1 MFRKGGIGRL
11 MAGTP
16 EKINLLWLVDHL
28 GYGGAMH
35 GASKY
40 YLHTIP
46 LLDRNHFNVTLCVL
60 RERDHLTKLFED
72 KGINIFHL
80 GRNKFDPMTLI
91 DILKI
96 IKKEKIKLIHAHG
109 YGAAN
114 FGRLARMISRTSI
127 IVHAHDDDSKYPFHQ
142 KVADLLLSR
151 FTDRAIAVSASVKEA
166 SVKKRRIAGEKVFV
180 LHNGIHLDAF
190 SDPGKE
196 RVENERMRLGIRPDH
211 PVIGTVG
218 RLGIEKG
225 IKYLLQAAVQVLK
238 VYPDTV
244 FLLAGDGPLTEE
256 LKNLSKQLGVDRN
269 VVFAGFCRDIPA
281 VLSIVDIVATPSLTE
296 GSPLAVLEAMAMG
309 KPIVASN
316 VGGIKEILKDGET
329 GLLVP
334 SEDPSSLAEKII
346 YLIGHRKE
354 AQDIGIRS
362 REESRKY
369 DIHLH
374 ARKIEKQYFD
384 LIASADPAES

>member
-1 MFRKGGIGRL
+1 MNNNHRI
-11 MAGTP
+11 
-16 EKINLLWLVDHL
+16 INVLWLVDHL

-40 YLHTIP
+40 YLNTIP
-46 LLDRNHFNVTLCVL
+46 LLNKNNFKTILCVL
-60 RERDHLTKLFED
+60 RERDSLTKQFED
-72 KGINIFHL
+72 KGISISHL
-80 GRNKFDPMTLI
+80 GRNKFDPTTLF

-96 IKKEKIKLIHAHG
+96 IRKEKINIIHAHG
-109 YGAAN
+109 YGASN
-114 FGRLARMISRTSI
+114 FGRLARMINKTAI

-142 KVADLLLSR
+142 KVADFLLGR
-151 FTDRAIAVSASVKEA
+151 FTDKAIAVSASVKEA
-166 SVKKRRIAGEKVFV
+166 SVKKRRIAEEKVLV
-180 LHNGIHLDAF
+180 LHNGIYLEAF
-190 SDPGKE
+190 STPEKE
-196 RVENERMRLGIRPDH
+196 RVDIERMRLGIKPGH
-211 PVIGTVG
+211 PVVGTVG
-218 RLGIEKG
+218 RLGVEKG
-225 IKYLLQAAVQVLK
+225 IKYLLQAAVQILK
-238 VYPDTV
+238 ASPDTV
-244 FLLAGDGPLTEE
+244 FLLAGDGPLMEG
-256 LKNLSKQLGVDRN
+256 LKTLSEKLGVDQN

-346 YLIGHRKE
+346 YLIGNQKE
-354 AQDIGIRS
+354 AQDLGIRS
-362 REESRKY
+362 RAESRKY

-374 ARKIEKQYFD
+374 ARKLEKQYFD
-384 LIASADPAES
+384 LIPSADPAESQS

>member
-1 MFRKGGIGRL
+1 M
-11 MAGTP
+11 
-16 EKINLLWLVDHL
+16 DHL
-28 GYGGAMH
+28 GYNGAMH

-46 LLDRNHFNVTLCVL
+46 LLNKNDFNVKLCVL
-60 RERDHLTKLFED
+60 RGRDDLTKLFEE
-72 KGINIFHL
+72 KGIDICHL

-96 IKKEKIKLIHAHG
+96 IKNEKIKVIHAHG
-109 YGAAN
+109 YGASN

-142 KVADLLLSR
+142 KVADFLLRR
-151 FTDRAIAVSASVKEA
+151 FTDKAIAVSASVKEA

-180 LHNGIHLDAF
+180 LHNGIHLEEF
-190 SDPGKE
+190 SAPGKE
-196 RVENERMRLGIRPDH
+196 RVEKERMRLGIRPDH

-218 RLGIEKG
+218 RLGVEKG

-244 FLLAGDGPLTEE
+244 FLLAGDGPLADE
-256 LKNLSKQLGVDRN
+256 LKNLSKQLGVDQN

-334 SEDPSSLAEKII
+334 SKDSLSLAEKII
-346 YLIGHRKE
+346 YLIRDEKV
-354 AQDIGIRS
+354 AKDLGIRS
-362 REESRKY
+362 KEESKKY
-369 DIHLH
+369 DINVHT
-374 ARKIEKQYFD
+374 RKIEQHYYQ
-384 LIASADPAES
+384 LISASQ